1 MNIKDCKQYLGP
13 TICKEISSFKKN
25 QISNPLF
32 YQNGYYII
40 KLEDNIRPEVDSSFF
55 QDMKDKVLFDYNNAR
70 DDDRLKDYIQYL
82 KNKAD
87 IKQYSLN
94 D

>member
-1 MNIKDCKQYLGP
+1 MGP
-13 TICKEISSFKKN
+13 SICKDLSSFEKD
-25 QISNPLF
+25 QVSNPLF
-32 YQNGYYII
+32 FQNGFYII
-40 KLEDNIRPEVDSSFF
+40 KLEDNIKPKVDSSFF
-55 QDMKDKVLFDYNNAR
+55 EDMKDKVLFDYNNER

-87 IKQYSLN
+87 IKRYSLN